1 MKIRIRLTREDNA
14 QRHGV
19 SVGSVIALDVES
31 YLKGV
36 LPAEIYESRTPREAK
51 KAQAIAAR
59 TYAYRAALDCGTLS
73 DTPASQSYRAALADT
88 SPLCCEAVDATR
100 AQVLTYCGEIIRCYY
115 SRSNGGQT
123 KRTDQVWSAK
133 LPYYKAR
140 ADPWDKAACAEAA
153 AQGKTIKASHGVG
166 LSQVGAEYAA
176 RLGEDA
182 ADILAFYYPY
192 TEIIYCEDVNHMAE
206 KSMTSKQLAEFAI
219 RCHQG
224 GVRYWYGTCYYKCTE
239 SLLASKKKQ
248 YPSAYTDARM
258 AEYRADIAAGAYCCD
273 CVGLIKGAAWTGLG
287 DHDAKYGTGGC
298 PDKSADGL
306 LAYCKDCGMA
316 SGSMD
321 TFPDIPGLLLHKS
334 GHVGVSIGGGEA
346 VEAQGFTTD
355 VVRRAVSGRGWTSW
369 AKLPFVDYSD
379 GTDGADASELPEE
392 ETLTLGCR
400 TLRRGCKGDDVAE
413 LQAALVSLGYDCG
426 SYGTAGD
433 GVDGSYGRTT
443 EAAVKTFQ
451 ADAGIT
457 IDGIFGKNSYAALKA
472 MQETGRPIDRPED
485 GSPEESEISPT
496 FRVTLPL
503 LTEEQADEVR
513 RLFPEAV
520 TSSVTLT
527 LYGMDSATT
536 TSLLDQYKWAT
547 AVEEN
552 D

>member
-1 MKIRIRLTREDNA
+1 MQIRIRLTREDNA

-19 SVGSVIALDVES
+19 SVGSVIALDVET

-59 TYAYRAALDCGTLS
+59 TYAYRAALDGGTLS

-88 SPLCCEAVDATR
+88 SPLCCEAVDDTR

-123 KRTDQVWSAK
+123 KRTDQVWAAK

-176 RLGEDA
+176 RLGENA

-206 KSMTSKQLAEFAI
+206 KSMTGKQLAEFAI
-219 RCHQG
+219 RCHQV

-306 LAYCKDCGMA
+306 LAYCKNCGMA

-346 VEAQGFTTD
+346 VEAQGFATD

-369 AKLPFVDYSD
+369 AKLPFVDYGDS
-379 GTDGADASELPEE
+379 ADASELPEE
-392 ETLTLGCR
+392 ENLTLGCR

-413 LQAALVSLGYDCG
+413 LQDALVALGYDCG
-426 SYGTAGD
+426 SYGTNRN

-443 EAAVKTFQ
+443 EAAVRTFQ

-457 IDGIFGKNSYAALKA
+457 IDGIFGKNSLAALLA
-472 MQETGRPIDRPED
+472 MQLAGGPAEPGED
-485 GSPEESEISPT
+485 GSPEESETPPT
-496 FRVTLPL
+496 FRVMLPM
-503 LTEEQADEVR
+503 LTKEQADEVR

-527 LYGMDSATT
+527 LYGVDSSTT
-536 TSLLDQYKWAT
+536 TSLLEQYKWAT